1 MDALNPDVRHSLY
14 SKARELPFGR
24 LKLWR
29 LWLLVCLTC
38 PGLVTAADQCPL
50 GQQRMCIG
58 ACFCAPADS
67 ALLNQANRL
76 LGAELRNRIVESRQR
91 AMAGDVRPIPRS
103 IRAQLETYFDPQTL
117 DAVRYR
123 VGDDTQANLSY
134 ALLQNQ
140 DVSAVTLVDLIVF
153 RNAGDAQDNV
163 ILWAHELV
171 HVQQYRELGIDEFST
186 RYVRDYVA
194 LESPAYQMQSR
205 VRYALKQAAELAAH
219 AGAGENRE

>member
-1 MDALNPDVRHSLY
+1 MIMSKPWLYLLLAGLSWPVGALAS
-14 SKARELPFGR
+14 GQ
-24 LKLWR
+24 
-29 LWLLVCLTC
+29 C
-38 PGLVTAADQCPL
+38 AA
-50 GQQRMCIG
+50 GQQRVCIG

-67 ALLNQANRL
+67 ALISQASRL

-91 AMAGDVRPIPRS
+91 ALAGDVSPIPAS

-153 RNAGDAQDNV
+153 RNAEDAQDNV

-219 AGAGENRE
+219 AGAGEDRE